1 MYGIHAFLLALVLII
16 VVNIVRY
23 ISTLRALLFLMKEVD
38 PMLYLEVGG
47 EQFFKPKGNLAKQKR
62 LYSYL
67 MNREYM
73 REYDDAFIDK
83 CRKIR
88 RTFILTNYLLVT
100 LVVAVVMTDFM
111 RIW

>member
-1 MYGIHAFLLALVLII
+1 MYGIHTFLLALVLII
-16 VVNIVRY
+16 AINIIRY
-23 ISTLRALLFLMKEVD
+23 ISTLRVMLFLMKEVD
-38 PMLYLEVGG
+38 PMLYLEVDGAK
-47 EQFFKPKGNLAKQKR
+47 FFKPKANLAKQKR

-73 REYDDAFIDK
+73 REYDDDFIDK

-100 LVVAVVMTDFM
+100 LIVAVVMIDFM
-111 RIW
+111 RMW